1 MANNSETKEL
11 SAIKSALKDILSGA
25 TNWEDMTFSGKLVSK
40 MLYDNTESAMLTGRE
55 REREE
60 LVCRLL
66 ASGMSAEEI
75 SVVLNIRVENIRII
89 ESNNKSIAIP
99 DYAKKLKARRKY
111 REKQK

>member
-1 MANNSETKEL
+1 M
-11 SAIKSALKDILSGA
+11 
-25 TNWEDMTFSGKLVSK
+25 VSK
-40 MLYDNTESAMLTGRE
+40 LLNDNTDVAIQVGRE

-75 SVVLNIRVENIRII
+75 SIVLNIRVESIRVI
-89 ESNNKSIAIP
+89 ESNNKSIAIL

-111 REKQK
+111 REKQN

>member
-1 MANNSETKEL
+1 MANKSETKEL
-11 SAIKSALKDILSGA
+11 STIKTTSKDTLSGA
-25 TNWEDMTFSGKLVSK
+25 TNWDDMTFSGRMAAKFLN
-40 MLYDNTESAMLTGRE
+40 DNTESAILTG

-66 ASGMSAEEI
+66 ASGMPAEEI

-99 DYAKKLKARRKY
+99 DYTKKLKARRKY
-111 REKQK
+111 REKQN